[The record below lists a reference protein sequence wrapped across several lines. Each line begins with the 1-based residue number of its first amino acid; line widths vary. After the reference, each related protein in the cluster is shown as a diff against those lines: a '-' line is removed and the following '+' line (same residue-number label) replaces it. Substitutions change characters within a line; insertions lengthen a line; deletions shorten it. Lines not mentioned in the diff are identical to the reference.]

1 MKFILSL
8 VLIPLLA
15 TARPLFVEPTWLYAV
30 PGAFQVRTAGP
41 GASLEFLDERGG
53 EVARY
58 VLSDCQFFPGTQ
70 ETIGE
75 DGVFEL
81 IFPGADEPMVAV
93 VCHPA
98 GGGQHFSIFAP
109 ARDRVGPILEVFGD
123 SFVQYAIRPG
133 ALELTR
139 DAGGGTRQELWHPG
153 IVADA
158 SDLGSVRDRM
168 GAAAGRRAMP
178 AKPVADPEFLAL
190 ADRLAEIAASR
201 NAGALAA
208 MAAPDIRLS
217 FGGDAGVDSFRRL
230 IAERGFWPGFERVL
244 DGGGVL
250 MQGRESGR
258 ITVFPA
264 LFQNWPGDLDAY
276 EHYYGDRP
284 GAQLRAGP
292 SGHAPAIA
300 DLYGRIVVRGPYLE
314 AFYRLL
320 DDGWM
325 HVCTMAEG
333 CGFAR
338 EQHIRSPIDWRA
350 IFSQAQPGAPW
361 VLETYIAGD

>member
-8 VLIPLLA
+8 ILIPLLA
-15 TARPLFVEPTWLYAV
+15 TAGPLFGEPTRLYSV

-41 GASLEFLDERGG
+41 EASLEFLDERGG
-53 EVARY
+53 EVTRY
-58 VLSDCQFFPGTQ
+58 VLSDCQFSPDTQ
-70 ETIGE
+70 GTIGG

-81 IFPGADEPMVAV
+81 IFPGVAEPMVAV
-93 VCHPA
+93 ACHPA
-98 GGGQHFSIFAP
+98 GGGQRFSIFAP
-109 ARDRVGPILEVFGD
+109 ARDRMRPILEVFGD
-123 SFVQYAIRPG
+123 SFVHYAIRPG

-139 DAGGGTRQELWHPG
+139 DAGGSVRQELWHSG
-153 IVADA
+153 IEANA
-158 SDLGSVRDRM
+158 SDLGSVRDLM
-168 GAAAGRRAMP
+168 AAAAGRRTMP
-178 AKPVADPEFLAL
+178 AKPVADPEFHAL

-201 NAGALAA
+201 NAEALAA
-208 MAAPDIRLS
+208 MAASDIRLS

-230 IAERGFWPGFERVL
+230 IAEPGFWPGFQRVL
-244 DGGGVL
+244 DGGGVP
-250 MQGRESGR
+250 MQGRGSGR
-258 ITVFPA
+258 NAVFPA
-264 LFQNWPGDLDAY
+264 LFQNWSGDLDAY

-300 DLYGRIVVRGPYLE
+300 ELYGRIVVRGPYLE